1 MKSKTEETKTTTR
14 NDFFMKTITLNV
26 ALKIAISTRHF
37 ILLIGTICNGNLYEW
52 IHITVINI
60 K

>member
-37 ILLIGTICNGNLYEW
+37 ILLIGTTCNGNLYE
-52 IHITVINI
+52 
-60 K
+60 